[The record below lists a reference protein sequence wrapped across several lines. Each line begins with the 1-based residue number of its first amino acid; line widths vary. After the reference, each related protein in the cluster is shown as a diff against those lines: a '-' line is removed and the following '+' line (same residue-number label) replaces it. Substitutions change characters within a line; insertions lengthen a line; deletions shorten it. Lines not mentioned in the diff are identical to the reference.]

1 MPRERRKTSDAAVE
15 GNSSAR
21 SHEDISRRAHE
32 IWLER
37 GSEPGHELD
46 HWLEAERELAGGKR
60 RRRVGLR
67 ERSITP

>member
-1 MPRERRKTSDAAVE
+1 MPKERRKLSDAAP
-15 GNSSAR
+15 GNSSAP

-46 HWLEAERELAGGKR
+46 HWLEAEQELAGGKR
-60 RRRVGLR
+60 RGRADSR
-67 ERSITP
+67 ERSVTP